1 MIIMKKNLLFLPLFV
16 MFALSACSTS
26 LVNDSET
33 TPGSSGDNPSSQ
45 PDEEPSTDDD
55 GQSQD
60 DTITLRWGERTD
72 FGDDIEGIKFG
83 ENVRAGAVSLV
94 ASSNYEG
101 TFSISLSDAT
111 TVAKGSEDA
120 KLVDYLIVNVYE
132 GNVNLTPNKTLPSGT
147 VKLSISR
154 ETAQTQSFNVV
165 GTPAGVDYTIFV
177 SLRADAVLKQPE
189 LAQDIVSLEVNW
201 NQA

>member
-1 MIIMKKNLLFLPLFV
+1 

-33 TPGSSGDNPSSQ
+33 TPSSGDTPSSQ
-45 PDEEPSTDDD
+45 PDEEPPSD
-55 GQSQD
+55 GGEQPSED
-60 DTITLRWGERTD
+60 ETITLRWGERTD

-101 TFSISLSDAT
+101 TFTITLSDAT

-132 GNVNLTPNKTLPSGT
+132 GNVNLTPSKTLPSGT

-154 ETAQTQSFNVV
+154 ETAQTQSFNVT
-165 GTPAGVDYTIFV
+165 GTPTGVDYTIFV
-177 SLRADAVLKQPE
+177 SLRADAVLKQSE